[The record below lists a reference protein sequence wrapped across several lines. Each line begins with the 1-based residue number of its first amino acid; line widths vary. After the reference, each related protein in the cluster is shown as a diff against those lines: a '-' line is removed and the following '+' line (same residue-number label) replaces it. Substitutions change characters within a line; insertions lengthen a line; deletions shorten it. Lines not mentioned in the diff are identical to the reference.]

1 MPVDD
6 VAGYAEDL
14 PANTQQFGTT
24 EPEEEQTSATEPP
37 ATLLD
42 PAAIVWRPLVLEP

>member
-6 VAGYAEDL
+6 VAGYAENP
-14 PANTQQFGTT
+14 PASAQPFGTT
-24 EPEEEQTSATEPP
+24 EPEEEQTPATEPP

-42 PAAIVWRPLVLEP
+42 PAVIVWRPLMLEP

>member
-6 VAGYAEDL
+6 VAGYAEDS
-14 PANTQQFGTT
+14 PANTPQFGTT
-24 EPEEEQTSATEPP
+24 EPEEEQTPASEPP

-42 PAAIVWRPLVLEP
+42 PAAIVWRPLLLEP

>member
-6 VAGYAEDL
+6 VAGNAEDS
-14 PANTQQFGTT
+14 PASTQQFDTT
-24 EPEEEQTSATEPP
+24 EPEEEQTPATEPP

-42 PAAIVWRPLVLEP
+42 PADIVWRPLLLEP

>member
-6 VAGYAEDL
+6 VAGYAENPL
-14 PANTQQFGTT
+14 ASTQPFGTT
-24 EPEEEQTSATEPP
+24 EPEEEQTPATEPP

-42 PAAIVWRPLVLEP
+42 PAAIVWRPLMLEP

>member
-6 VAGYAEDL
+6 VAGNAEDS

-24 EPEEEQTSATEPP
+24 EPEEEQTPATEPP

-42 PAAIVWRPLVLEP
+42 PAAILWRPLLLEP

>member
-6 VAGYAEDL
+6 VAGYAEDS

-24 EPEEEQTSATEPP
+24 ELEKEQTPATEPP

-42 PAAIVWRPLVLEP
+42 PAAIVWRPLLLEP